1 MSQKKTLAIIGG
13 GAAGMAA
20 AIEASGQGVHVVL
33 YESQSRLGRKLL
45 ATGNGR
51 CNFSHRGFRDS
62 NYHGCHPHFVH
73 DALARFDEADTLAF
87 FEVLGLAWTVDARA
101 RYYPESMQASAVLD
115 VLRLVIEE
123 RGVELHTDTRITS
136 IRPRSKGGF
145 ELRWKGGQAV
155 ADAVIV
161 ATGGEAAPKLG
172 GTSDGYKLLSAL
184 GHTMIE
190 TAPGIVQ
197 LVCDVYSLKAANG
210 LKRDVRLTLRAE
222 GKTIASDGGELLVTN
237 YGLSGPPVLQCAGHA
252 VRALSEGKRVQ
263 AEIDFFPELSEKALR
278 ERLQARHAAH
288 PQRRAAAFFVGLLPR
303 LLAQCALKACGIRQD
318 DALDPRRI
326 DALARQLHAWK
337 LPVQGSRGFAEAQ
350 VTIGGIDTADFDS
363 ASMQSWM
370 VPGLYACGE
379 VLDIDGD
386 CGGYNLQWAWS
397 SGRLAAVSAVSE
409 LLNV

>member
-1 MSQKKTLAIIGG
+1 M
-13 GAAGMAA
+13 
-20 AIEASGQGVHVVL
+20 
-33 YESQSRLGRKLL
+33 
-45 ATGNGR
+45 
-51 CNFSHRGFRDS
+51 FSS
-62 NYHGCHPHFVH
+62 C
-73 DALARFDEADTLAF
+73 
-87 FEVLGLAWTVDARA
+87 
-101 RYYPESMQASAVLD
+101 
-115 VLRLVIEE
+115 
-123 RGVELHTDTRITS
+123 
-136 IRPRSKGGF
+136 
-145 ELRWKGGQAV
+145 
-155 ADAVIV
+155 
-161 ATGGEAAPKLG
+161 
-172 GTSDGYKLLSAL
+172 
-184 GHTMIE
+184 
-190 TAPGIVQ
+190 
-197 LVCDVYSLKAANG
+197 
-210 LKRDVRLTLRAE
+210 LKRDVRLTLRAD
-222 GKTIASDGGELLVTN
+222 GKSIASDSGELLVTN
-237 YGLSGPPVLQCAGHA
+237 YGISGPPVLQCAGHA

-318 DALDPRRI
+318 DALDLRRI
-326 DALARQLHAWK
+326 DALARQLHAWR

-409 LLNV
+409 LLSI

>member
-51 CNFSHRGFRDS
+51 CNFSHCGFRDS

-87 FEVLGLAWTVDARA
+87 FEALGLAWTVDARA
-101 RYYPESMQASAVLD
+101 RYYPESLQASAVLD

-136 IRPRSKGGF
+136 VRPRSKGGF
-145 ELRWKGGQAV
+145 DLRWKGGQAV
-155 ADAVIV
+155 ADVVIV

-172 GTSDGYKLLSAL
+172 GTRDGYKLLSAL

-197 LVCDVYSLKAANG
+197 LVCDVSSLKAANG
-210 LKRDVRLTLRAE
+210 LKRDVRLTLRAD
-222 GKTIASDGGELLVTN
+222 GKSIASDSGELLVTN
-237 YGLSGPPVLQCAGHA
+237 YGISGPPVLQCAGHA
-252 VRALSEGKRVQ
+252 VRALSE
-263 AEIDFFPELSEKALR
+263 
-278 ERLQARHAAH
+278 
-288 PQRRAAAFFVGLLPR
+288 
-303 LLAQCALKACGIRQD
+303 
-318 DALDPRRI
+318 
-326 DALARQLHAWK
+326 
-337 LPVQGSRGFAEAQ
+337 
-350 VTIGGIDTADFDS
+350 
-363 ASMQSWM
+363 
-370 VPGLYACGE
+370 
-379 VLDIDGD
+379 
-386 CGGYNLQWAWS
+386 
-397 SGRLAAVSAVSE
+397 
-409 LLNV
+409 